1 MELNYEKQ
9 YNKLTKFDRDIM
21 SNLFFQL
28 GTEHNRVYQ
37 FEKFK
42 KDFNKN
48 IYNSKKKLNV
58 NYSYDNKS
66 IYRNK
71 ILNDASYV
79 FTESN
84 KQRDENDNKLN
95 LRYYLNPSPSQ
106 DLFPTQISQPQK
118 LKKNVLKQK
127 EKNENINNKKKDD
140 DEYEYLYEEH
150 DQEYYRP
157 KFNHNQVVYLQG
169 RNNRTYLYKS
179 LKNKMDMDKYT
190 YNVINKLDLTNSIP
204 ILFNDDDEKR
214 LDDFALMEKVKQFRK
229 PLFKI

>member
-1 MELNYEKQ
+1 MEKNYEKQ
-9 YNKLTKFDRDIM
+9 YNKITKFDQDIM

-42 KDFNKN
+42 NDFKKN
-48 IYNSKKKLNV
+48 IYNSQKKLNV

-71 ILNDASYV
+71 ILNDASYI

-118 LKKNVLKQK
+118 LKKNVLKTK
-127 EKNENINNKKKDD
+127 RKNENINNKKKMMMNMNIYMKIMIKNIIDQNLIIIK
-140 DEYEYLYEEH
+140 LYIYKVEIIKH
-150 DQEYYRP
+150 IYI
-157 KFNHNQVVYLQG
+157 NH
-169 RNNRTYLYKS
+169 
-179 LKNKMDMDKYT
+179 
-190 YNVINKLDLTNSIP
+190 
-204 ILFNDDDEKR
+204 
-214 LDDFALMEKVKQFRK
+214 
-229 PLFKI
+229 

>member
-1 MELNYEKQ
+1 MEKNYEKQ
-9 YNKLTKFDRDIM
+9 YNKFSKFDQDIM
-21 SNLFFQL
+21 SYLFFKL

-84 KQRDENDNKLN
+84 KQRDENDNK
-95 LRYYLNPSPSQ
+95 Q
-106 DLFPTQISQPQK
+106 T
-118 LKKNVLKQK
+118 
-127 EKNENINNKKKDD
+127 
-140 DEYEYLYEEH
+140 
-150 DQEYYRP
+150 
-157 KFNHNQVVYLQG
+157 
-169 RNNRTYLYKS
+169 
-179 LKNKMDMDKYT
+179 
-190 YNVINKLDLTNSIP
+190 
-204 ILFNDDDEKR
+204 
-214 LDDFALMEKVKQFRK
+214 
-229 PLFKI
+229 

>member
-58 NYSYDNKS
+58 NYSYDNK
-66 IYRNK
+66 
-71 ILNDASYV
+71 
-79 FTESN
+79 
-84 KQRDENDNKLN
+84 LN

-140 DEYEYLYEEH
+140 DEYEFLYEEH